1 MDTILQRLPRA
12 EFPLYDRVVV
22 LVVVVAVD
30 LFEAS
35 FDEA

>member
-12 EFPLYDRVVV
+12 EFPLYDRIV
-22 LVVVVAVD
+22 VVVVAVD